1 MPYLIP
7 YHQSEE
13 QYASQQAQLAEDRGL
28 YQIAIEGEK
37 QKIKVG
43 IKKKGQATKIYSK
56 KQRNQKP
63 SPVSVLMGT

>member
-1 MPYLIP
+1 MIINRLFERRILLGK
-7 YHQSEE
+7 QS
-13 QYASQQAQLAEDRGL
+13 LKNLPGGL
-28 YQIAIEGEK
+28 YQIAIEWEK